1 MSNYCQEFGHRAEDS
16 AVLFLEDRGYLI
28 LDRNYRT
35 KFAEIDIIATQGDFL
50 VFIEV
55 KARRN
60 TRKGFP
66 KEAVGF
72 AKQKK
77 ISLAAG
83 YYLREKKL
91 FNVRVRFDVV
101 AILEEN
107 NEVEI
112 ELIDNAFQA
121 YS

>member
-1 MSNYCQEFGHRAEDS
+1 MPGKWQKFGRKAEDS

-28 LDRNYRT
+28 LERNYRT
-35 KFAEIDIIATQGDFL
+35 RFAEIDIIAKQGDFL

-72 AKQKK
+72 SKQKK
-77 ISLAAG
+77 ISLAAKH
-83 YYLREKKL
+83 YLREKKL
-91 FNVRVRFDVV
+91 FNARVRFDVV
-101 AILEEN
+101 AILEKEN
-107 NEVEI
+107 NVKI
-112 ELIDNAFQA
+112 ELIDNAFL
-121 YS
+121 SL

>member
-1 MSNYCQEFGHRAEDS
+1 MPGQWQKFGQKAEDS
-16 AVLFLEDRGYLI
+16 AALFLEDKGYLI
-28 LDRNYRT
+28 LERNYRT
-35 KFAEIDIIATQGDFL
+35 RFAEIDIIAKKDDFL

-60 TRKGFP
+60 TEKGFP

-72 AKQKK
+72 SKQKK

-91 FNVRVRFDVV
+91 SNVRVRFDVV
-101 AILEEN
+101 AILEKN
-107 NEVEI
+107 NHLEI
-112 ELIDNAFQA
+112 ELIDNAFMA
-121 YS
+121 

>member
-1 MSNYCQEFGHRAEDS
+1 MLSHCQKFGQRAEDA
-16 AVLFLEDRGYLI
+16 AVLFLEDKGYLI

-35 KFAEIDIIATQGDFL
+35 KFAEIDIIAKQGDFL

-60 TRKGFP
+60 TKKGLP

-83 YYLREKKL
+83 YYLRKKKL
-91 FNVRVRFDVV
+91 FNTRVRFDVV

-107 NEVEI
+107 NEIKI

-121 YS
+121 YN